1 MAGFAVATFL
11 FAVAVVGLVGAVFF
25 VVAAFRVPGFVIM
38 VVPALVLLP
47 SLVLPPSFSFAVMGR
62 LACRLG
68 ARVGL
73 EVVCADIGRGGYVF
87 SMGFIGDCGKLREL
101 CDLGDR
107 TPAGP
112 AFRARVAFEFAVTTV
127 LVLFF
132 GFGMSWAD

>member
-1 MAGFAVATFL
+1 MMAGFLVVVA
-11 FAVAVVGLVGAVFF
+11 GLAGAVFF

-47 SLVLPPSFSFAVMGR
+47 SLTLPPSVSEAVPGR
-62 LACRLG
+62 LVCRLG
-68 ARVGL
+68 ARVVF
-73 EVVCADIGRGGYVF
+73 EIVCAADIGRGGYVF
-87 SMGFIGDCGKLREL
+87 SIGFIGDCGKLREL

-132 GFGMSWAD
+132 GFGMSCSD